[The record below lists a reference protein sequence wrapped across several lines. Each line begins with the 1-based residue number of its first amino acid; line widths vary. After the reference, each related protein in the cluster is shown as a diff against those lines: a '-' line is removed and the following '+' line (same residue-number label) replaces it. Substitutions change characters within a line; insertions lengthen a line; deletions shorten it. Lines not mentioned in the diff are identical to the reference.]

1 MDCNF
6 YKKGQQYEYM
16 EIHTQ
21 HGLQRI
27 LLEEVMFFSSD
38 VRIVEVHLKD
48 ENVYRFYGKLDEV
61 QQILGEAFLRC
72 HKSFLVNRK
81 KIDRI
86 SREWVWIGGKQIP
99 VSRTCYVKMRQQ
111 GLLGNN
117 RDKIQMI
124 LEENGVAKGRV
135 RCVSGKYQGAEFW
148 IYPNEKLILGRGYD
162 QADVVLD
169 EPEISREHCWIQYN
183 DKVDR
188 YYICNRSVNG
198 IYVNDVRL
206 EERDM
211 MREAQTGDRLRL
223 ADTNEIFEVG

>member
-21 HGLQRI
+21 QGMQRI

-38 VRIVEVHLKD
+38 VRIVEVHLKND
-48 ENVYRFYGKLDEV
+48 DACRFYGKLDEV
-61 QQILGEAFLRC
+61 QQVLGNAFLRC

-86 SREWVWIGGKQIP
+86 GREWVWIGGKQIP
-99 VSRTCYVKMRQQ
+99 VSRTYYVKMRQQ
-111 GLLGNN
+111 GLLRNDSN
-117 RDKIQMI
+117 RIQI
-124 LEENGVAKGRV
+124 VPDENSVVKGRV
-135 RCVSGKYQGAEFW
+135 RCVSGKYQGTEFW

-188 YYICNRSVNG
+188 YFICNCSITG

-206 EERDM
+206 EERNM
-211 MREAQTGDRLRL
+211 MREAQAGDRLRL